1 MQNVL
6 EQEGCTAKKNI
17 YSKMNVS
24 QTTFW
29 NVNWSELKVCQAL
42 IKRKIPQNLEVIIFS
57 L

>member
-29 NVNWSELKVCQAL
+29 NVNWTELKVCQAL
-42 IKRKIPQNLEVIIFS
+42 IKRKNPQNLEVIIFS